1 MIPELASDLAEI
13 DSLQHT
19 RHMRAMKTQIT
30 DPAADQAVD
39 RLVRYA
45 RIETTS
51 DRHAGVI
58 PSTPSQWNLA
68 RLLVD
73 ELKALGIRD
82 VAIDD
87 HCFVIAR
94 VPASPGMENKP
105 AVGLMAHVDTA
116 SDVSGANVKP
126 RVIKDYDG
134 KAVELSPG
142 WQLDP
147 ARFPE
152 LAEYAGDTIV
162 VTDGTTLL
170 GADDK
175 AGVAI
180 VMTAVSILLAD
191 QSIEHGP
198 IIVIFTPDEE
208 TGKGMDAF
216 PLASVKLD
224 ACYTFDG
231 GPGGEIE
238 AECFTAYEVK
248 AKFAGKASHPGYARG
263 VMANAVSMASSFVS
277 MLPRSESPEATDGWY
292 GYYYALEIHGN
303 LEAANVDVLLRDFSD
318 DGMAR
323 RQATVKAIA
332 AAVEAQFPGGKIE
345 LDFRKQYLNMRKK
358 LDDSPKVLELLFE
371 ATRRAG
377 TEPHSKPIRGG
388 TDGARLTEMG
398 VPTPNVFAGMH
409 NYHSRFEWASASE
422 MALSVKTTLELVKLW
437 AE

>member
-1 MIPELASDLAEI
+1 MNDFKAMLSSPLAA
-13 DSLQHT
+13 
-19 RHMRAMKTQIT
+19 
-30 DPAADQAVD
+30 QAVE

-45 RIETTS
+45 KIETTS

-68 RLLVD
+68 RLLEG
-73 ELKALGIRD
+73 ELKALGVKD
-82 VAIDD
+82 VVLDD
-87 HCFVIAR
+87 HCFLVAR
-94 VPASPGMENKP
+94 IPASPGFEGKP
-105 AVGLMAHVDTA
+105 AIGLMAHVDTV
-116 SDVSGANVKP
+116 SDVSGADVKP
-126 RVIKDYDG
+126 RVVARYDG
-134 KAVELSPG
+134 KALELSPG
-142 WQLDP
+142 WILDP

-152 LAEYAGDTIV
+152 LVEYAGDTIV

-180 VMTAVSILLAD
+180 VMTAVAALLAD
-191 QSIEHGP
+191 PSIKHGP
-198 IIVIFTPDEE
+198 LIAIFTPDEE

-318 DGMAR
+318 EGMAR
-323 RQATVKAIA
+323 RQATIKAIA
-332 AAVEAQFPGGKIE
+332 AAVEAQFPGGKVE

-358 LDDSPKVLELLFE
+358 LDESPKVLELLYE

-377 TEPHSKPIRGG
+377 AEPHSKPIRGG

-422 MALSVKTTLELVKLW
+422 MSLAVKTTLELVRLW

>member
-1 MIPELASDLAEI
+1 MKVIK
-13 DSLQHT
+13 SL
-19 RHMRAMKTQIT
+19 
-30 DPAADQAVD
+30 AADPKAVEAVE

-45 RIETTS
+45 KIETTS

-58 PSTPSQWNLA
+58 PSTQSQWNLA
-68 RLLVD
+68 RLLVA
-73 ELKALGIRD
+73 ELKALGL
-82 VAIDD
+82 DD
-87 HCFVIAR
+87 ASVDEHCFVVAR
-94 VPASPGMENKP
+94 VPASPGYEGKP

-116 SDVSGANVKP
+116 SDVSGADVKP

-142 WQLDP
+142 WILDP

-162 VTDGTTLL
+162 VTDGATLL

-180 VMTAVSILLAD
+180 VMTALSALLSDPSIK
-191 QSIEHGP
+191 HGP
-198 IIVIFTPDEE
+198 VVAIFTPDEE

-216 PLASVKLD
+216 PLSSVKLD

-238 AECFTAYEVK
+238 AECFTAYELK

-318 DGMAR
+318 EGMAR
-323 RQATVKAIA
+323 RQATAKAIA
-332 AAVEAQFPGGKIE
+332 AAVEAQFPGGKVE
-345 LDFRKQYLNMRKK
+345 LDFRKQYLNMKKK
-358 LDDSPKVLELLFE
+358 LDESPKVLELLYE
-371 ATRRAG
+371 ATRKAG
-377 TEPHSKPIRGG
+377 GEPHSKPIRGG

-422 MALSVKTTLELVKLW
+422 MALAVKTTLELLKLW
-437 AE
+437 AV